1 MEQTNSK
8 SWSSS
13 KVFWGSV
20 IIILLI
26 TSAAFYSFKEKEKG
40 LRIYTEKKLVE
51 TINKKETVENELIE
65 TIKAKEDVE
74 EELVTEKERSLAL
87 EKEVEEREHQV
98 KLVLEK
104 LEKEEIARRQAEAH
118 LIIAMEGK
126 RVLEEKLRGP
136 ARRSKTVKLG
146 AIIVKPAPLLTG
158 KVLAVNEAYDFI
170 IVDLGRA
177 NDMTIGDILSVYRND
192 GLIGRVQVEKVEEK
206 NSAAAILPEWQG
218 VEFKENDEVRG
229 I

>member
-1 MEQTNSK
+1 MENTNLRQLVGPK
-8 SWSSS
+8 F
-13 KVFWGSV
+13 FWGMIMV
-20 IIILLI
+20 LLLLAGI
-26 TSAAFYSFKEKEKG
+26 TFYMLQENERTLRMFTQKQLTETIREKHMVQKRFVAVKEELTAEKEKS
-40 LRIYTEKKLVE
+40 YV
-51 TINKKETVENELIE
+51 
-65 TIKAKEDVE
+65 
-74 EELVTEKERSLAL
+74 L
-87 EKEVEEREHQV
+87 EKEVEEKERQIV
-98 KLVLEK
+98 LTLEK
-104 LEKEEIARRQAEAH
+104 LEKETAARRQAEAH

-177 NDMTIGDILSVYRND
+177 NDMTVGDILSVYRND